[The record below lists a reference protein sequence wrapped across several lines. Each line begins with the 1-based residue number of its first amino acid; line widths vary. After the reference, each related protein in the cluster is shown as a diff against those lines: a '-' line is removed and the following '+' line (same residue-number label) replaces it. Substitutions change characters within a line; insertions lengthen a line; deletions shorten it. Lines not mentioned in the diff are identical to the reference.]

1 MGTGEAGEAT
11 LGGGARAQEARK
23 RAKTR
28 DRAHS
33 RDRARSQDRAA
44 LSPLGAGPSG
54 SLGTHNLGLHSVQHL
69 PPTLRGAFMGS
80 PGQSGRRGSSQVQG
94 TPQSSC
100 GPWLPIR
107 KFLGECGGAP
117 HSLTSYAP
125 QLSSLPVMSKAEA
138 AGPLPQGGGG
148 SLWGV
153 GLPGPLTHPHPPA
166 PRLEGDGTGQAHMGL
181 KWPAVSLVGSVHS
194 LAEPTCVHPVLGPGS
209 WPSPRSGPQRA
220 GGGNVH
226 TPSSPT

>member
-1 MGTGEAGEAT
+1 MPRKQGSEQRPGTEHTAGTEP
-11 LGGGARAQEARK
+11 GARTEQPCPLWGLGHQAPWGLTTWGCTLFSTSPRRCVEP
-23 RAKTR
+23 
-28 DRAHS
+28 S
-33 RDRARSQDRAA
+33 WGA
-44 LSPLGAGPSG
+44 LG
-54 SLGTHNLGLHSVQHL
+54 SLGAEAQARCRVPRKAAVAHGYQLASFSGNVGE
-69 PPTLRGAFMGS
+69 PPT
-80 PGQSGRRGSSQVQG
+80 
-94 TPQSSC
+94 
-100 GPWLPIR
+100 
-107 KFLGECGGAP
+107 
-117 HSLTSYAP
+117 HSLLMHPSSHWVA
-125 QLSSLPVMSKAEA
+125 SSLPLMSKAEA

-166 PRLEGDGTGQAHMGL
+166 PRLEGDGTGQARTGL

-226 TPSSPT
+226 TLSSPT